1 MFRYFRPHVRPVRGL
16 LIAGLL
22 ASVMSAV
29 MQWIAPWPLKYIFDS
44 VISHKPL
51 PSWLSWLP
59 TNANTLLWVMVAV
72 MAVVAAMLALS
83 DYFSTRFVATAGQ
96 RVIFAIRGQ
105 LFRHIE
111 AQGAGFHQRRRVGDL
126 LARLGGDV
134 QAIQS
139 AVVTALPTLV
149 RNLLTLVGMIVIMFI
164 VDWRFS
170 LLALVLAPVLALAS
184 RYYLNKIRSIQR
196 RARQADGEA
205 SSVAQE
211 VLTSMT
217 VVQAFGAEDVEAQR
231 YEEATGRGLE
241 ENRLAIVAQSQFTPL
256 VTLAMTMSTVVV
268 IYFGVRAINAGQL
281 SAGDLLVFMAYLRG
295 MFSPIR
301 QLSKLAGVVGR
312 AHAAGDRVIEILN
325 THEEVPQAPDV
336 ARLRSARGALSFR
349 DVTFSYDEGT
359 TVLHGVDLDI
369 RAGTRQA
376 LVGLTGSGKS
386 TLLRMIP
393 RFLDP
398 TVGVVSLDGSNVA
411 GVDLADLRRQIA
423 YVPQEP
429 YLFRATVWENILY
442 GREGGDRGT
451 AVQVARRAGLHEV
464 IESLPQGYD
473 TMIGERGLALSGGQR
488 QCVSITR
495 AMARRAPVLLLD
507 EPTVGLDA
515 ELESLILAALEIA
528 AEGPTTIIVSHQ
540 LSGLR
545 WVDQIAVLS
554 EGRILE
560 TGSHAELVANRSVYW
575 SLSELQNAH
584 HHELDVDES
593 ISL

>member
-1 MFRYFRPHVRPVRGL
+1 MFQYFRPHVRPVRGL
-16 LIAGLL
+16 LSAGLL

-51 PSWLSWLP
+51 PSWMSGLP
-59 TNANTLLWVMVAV
+59 TSANSLLWFMVAV
-72 MAVVAAMLALS
+72 MAVVAGLLALS

-111 AQGAGFHQRRRVGDL
+111 AQGTGFHQRRRVGDL

-149 RNLLTLVGMIVIMFI
+149 RNVLTLVGMIAIMFV

-170 LLALVLAPVLALAS
+170 LLALVLVPVLGFAS
-184 RYYLNKIRSIQR
+184 RYYLNKIKSIQR

-217 VVQAFGAEDVEAQR
+217 VVQAFGAEDVEAKR

-268 IYFGVRAINAGQL
+268 IYFGVRSINSGQL

-312 AHAAGDRVIEILN
+312 AHAAADRVIEILN
-325 THEEVPQAPDV
+325 THEEVFVAPD
-336 ARLRSARGALSFR
+336 AAHLHRTRGVLTFRNVSFG
-349 DVTFSYDEGT
+349 YDEDT
-359 TVLHGVDLDI
+359 TVLFGVDLEI
-369 RAGTRQA
+369 PAGTRQA

-398 TVGVVSLDGSNVA
+398 TSGVVTLDGANIA
-411 GVDLADLRRQIA
+411 QANLTDLRRQIA

-442 GREGGDRGT
+442 GREGGERAT
-451 AVQVARRAGLHEV
+451 AIDVARRAGLHEV
-464 IESLPQGYD
+464 IESFPQGYD

-495 AMARRAPVLLLD
+495 AMVRQAPVLLLD

-515 ELESLILAALEIA
+515 ELESLIMAALEIA
-528 AEGPTTIIVSHQ
+528 ADGPTTIIVGHQ
-540 LSGLR
+540 LAGLR

-560 TGSHAELVANRSVYW
+560 TGSHAELVANRSVFW
-575 SLSELQNAH
+575 SLSELQSAH
-584 HHELDVDES
+584 LHERDVDES
-593 ISL
+593 VSL

>member
-1 MFRYFRPHVRPVRGL
+1 MRGL
-16 LIAGLL
+16 LVTGLL
-22 ASVMSAV
+22 ASVTSAV

-44 VISHKPL
+44 VINHKTL

-59 TNANTLLWVMVAV
+59 TSANSLLWVMVGV
-72 MAVVAAMLALS
+72 MTVVALLLALS
-83 DYFSTRFVATAGQ
+83 DYFSTRCVATAGQ
-96 RVIFAIRGQ
+96 RVIFAIRAQ

-149 RNLLTLVGMIVIMFI
+149 RNLLTLAGMVVIMFV

-170 LLALVLAPVLALAS
+170 LLALVLAPILAVAS
-184 RYYLNKIRSIQR
+184 RYYLNKIKSIQR

-217 VVQAFGAEDVEAQR
+217 VVQAFGAEGVEAER

-256 VTLAMTMSTVVV
+256 VTLAMTISTVVV
-268 IYFGVRAINAGQL
+268 LYFGVRSINSGQL

-312 AHAAGDRVIEILN
+312 AHAAADRVVEILN
-325 THEEVPQAPDV
+325 THEEVLQAPDSL
-336 ARLRSARGALSFR
+336 RLRSARGTLTLR
-349 DVTFSYDEGT
+349 DVNFHYNECTK
-359 TVLHGVDLDI
+359 VLHGVNLDI
-369 RAGTRQA
+369 PAGTRQA

-386 TLLRMIP
+386 TLLRMVP

-398 TVGVVSLDGSNVA
+398 TSGVVALDGINVA
-411 GVDLADLRRQIA
+411 SVNLADLRRQIA

-442 GREGGDRGT
+442 GREGGDRRT
-451 AVQVARRAGLHEV
+451 AVKVARRAGLHEV
-464 IESLPQGYD
+464 IESFPQGYD

-488 QCVSITR
+488 QCVSISR
-495 AMARRAPVLLLD
+495 AMARHAPVLLLD

-528 AEGPTTIIVSHQ
+528 ADGPTTIIVSHQ

-554 EGRILE
+554 DGRILE
-560 TGSHAELVANRSVYW
+560 SGSHAELVANRGVYW
-575 SLSELQNAH
+575 SLNELQNAH
-584 HHELDVDES
+584 LHDLDVDDS

>member
-1 MFRYFRPHVRPVRGL
+1 MLQYFRPHLRPVRGL
-16 LIAGLL
+16 LAAGLF
-22 ASVMSAV
+22 ASVTSAV

-44 VISHKPL
+44 VINHKPL
-51 PSWLSWLP
+51 PSWLLWLP
-59 TNANTLLWVMVAV
+59 KSANGLLGVMVGAL
-72 MAVVAAMLALS
+72 AVVAVLLALS
-83 DYFSTRFVATAGQ
+83 DYFSTRCVATAGQ
-96 RVIFAIRGQ
+96 RVIFAIRAR
-105 LFRHIE
+105 LFRHIQE
-111 AQGAGFHQRRRVGDL
+111 QGSGFHQHRRVGDL

-149 RNLLTLVGMIVIMFI
+149 RNLLTLAGMVVIMFI

-170 LLALVLAPVLALAS
+170 LLALVLAPILAVAS
-184 RYYLNKIRSIQR
+184 RYYLSKIKSIQR
-196 RARQADGEA
+196 LARQADGEA
-205 SSVAQE
+205 SAVAQE

-217 VVQAFGAEDVEAQR
+217 VVQAFGAEDIEAQR

-241 ENRLAIVAQSQFTPL
+241 QNRLAIVAQSQFTPL

-268 IYFGVRAINAGQL
+268 LFFGVRSINSGQL

-312 AHAAGDRVIEILN
+312 AHAAADRVIEILN
-325 THEEVPQAPDV
+325 THEEVPQVPDV
-336 ARLRSARGALSFR
+336 VRLRRSRGALTLR
-349 DVTFSYDEGT
+349 DVDFHYNEGSR
-359 TVLHGVDLDI
+359 VLHGVNLDLA
-369 RAGTRQA
+369 AGSRQA

-386 TLLRMIP
+386 TILRMVP

-398 TVGVVSLDGSNVA
+398 TSGVVALDGIDVA
-411 GVDLADLRRQIA
+411 TVDLADLRRQIA

-442 GREGGDRGT
+442 GREGGDRET

-464 IESLPQGYD
+464 IDSFPQGYD

-495 AMARRAPVLLLD
+495 AMARQAEVLLLD

-515 ELESLILAALEIA
+515 ELESLILTALEIA
-528 AEGPTTIIVSHQ
+528 ADGPTTIIVSHQ

-554 EGRILE
+554 EGRIVE
-560 TGSHAELVANRSVYW
+560 SGSHAELVANQSVYW
-575 SLSELQNAH
+575 NLNEIQNAH
-584 HHELDVDES
+584 LLELDVDES
-593 ISL
+593 LSR